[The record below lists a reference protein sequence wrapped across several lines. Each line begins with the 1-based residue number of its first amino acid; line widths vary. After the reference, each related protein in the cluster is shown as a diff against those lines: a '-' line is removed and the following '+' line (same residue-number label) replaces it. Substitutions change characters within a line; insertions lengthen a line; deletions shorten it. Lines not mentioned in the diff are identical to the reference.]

1 MQGLFG
7 KLTIN
12 AFIHDRIEA
21 SVGVSM
27 AMITILLIFLLTYTK
42 RWKWL
47 WREWLTSLDHKK
59 IGIMYL
65 VFSSV
70 MLV

>member
-1 MQGLFG
+1 MIQGLFG

-27 AMITILLIFLLTYTK
+27 AMITVPLIFLLTYIKDGDGSGSNGSLRSIIK
-42 RWKWL
+42 RSGSC
-47 WREWLTSLDHKK
+47 TSFFLRD
-59 IGIMYL
+59 
-65 VFSSV
+65 VV
-70 MLV
+70 